1 MIQKRIKAVEADSGI
16 LDGCNMPFC
25 KIDDIKLYYEDW
37 GVKGQVPLIFLHGV
51 MGSSEIWKPQ
61 VDHFKNQRRVTILD
75 LRGHGQ
81 SDKPL
86 GKYSIAQF
94 SDDLHSFM
102 KNLDIEKAVIVGHSL
117 GGMTALRFTLD
128 HQDMVDKLILI
139 DTTAKA
145 SSSFR
150 TKLLLSLSKI
160 LMDVSHRSF
169 LKIYLSRYSDL
180 EDFDLEEA
188 IAKLLK
194 TPKYVTK
201 SCFSTIA
208 GFDVTS
214 ELANIRVPTLI
225 IHGRESSTPLV
236 LAEYMNEH
244 IPQAELVIIE
254 GAGHASPKE
263 NPDEIWKAIE
273 KFI

>member
-1 MIQKRIKAVEADSGI
+1 MS
-16 LDGCNMPFC
+16 FC
-25 KIDDIKLYYEDW
+25 KIDDVKLYYEDY
-37 GVKGQVPLIFLHGV
+37 GVKGQIPLIFLHGV
-51 MGSSEIWKPQ
+51 MSSSEIWKPQ
-61 VDHFKNQRRVTILD
+61 VNHFMNQRRIIILD

-86 GKYSIAQF
+86 GRYSITQF
-94 SDDLHSFM
+94 SDDLRSLM
-102 KNLDIEKAVIVGHSL
+102 KNLDVEKAIIVGHSL

-139 DTTAKA
+139 DTTAK
-145 SSSFR
+145 SSFTFGR
-150 TKLLLSLSKI
+150 RLLLSLSKI
-160 LMDVSHRSF
+160 LMDVSYRSF

-188 IAKLLK
+188 VARLLK

-201 SCFSTIA
+201 SCFSAIA

-214 ELANIRVPTLI
+214 ELAKIGVSTLI
-225 IHGRESSTPLV
+225 IHGGESSTPVV

-244 IPQAELVIIE
+244 IPHAELVIIE

-273 KFI
+273 NFI

>member
-1 MIQKRIKAVEADSGI
+1 MS
-16 LDGCNMPFC
+16 FC
-25 KIDDIKLYYEDW
+25 YVDDIKLYYEDC

-51 MGSSEIWKPQ
+51 MGSSEIWRPQ
-61 VDHFKNQRRVTILD
+61 VDHFKNQRRITILD

-81 SDKPL
+81 SDKPT
-86 GKYSIAQF
+86 GRYSITQF
-94 SDDLHSFM
+94 SDDLHSLM
-102 KNLDIEKAVIVGHSL
+102 KHLHLEKAIIVGHSM

-139 DTTAKA
+139 DTTAKP
-145 SSSFR
+145 SFSFVTR
-150 TKLLLSLSKI
+150 LLLSLSNI
-160 LMDVSHRSF
+160 LMDVSYRSF
-169 LKIYLSRYSDL
+169 LRTYISRYSDL

-188 IAKLLK
+188 LATLTK
-194 TPKYVTK
+194 TPKHVTK
-201 SCFSTIA
+201 SCFQAIA

-225 IHGRESSTPLV
+225 IHGGESSTPLAQ
-236 LAEYMNEH
+236 AEYMNEN
-244 IPQAELVIIE
+244 IPHAELVVIE

-263 NPDEIWKAIE
+263 NPDEIWKSIE

>member
-1 MIQKRIKAVEADSGI
+1 MS
-16 LDGCNMPFC
+16 FC
-25 KIDDIKLYYEDW
+25 KIDDIKLYYEDC

-61 VDHFKNQRRVTILD
+61 VDHFKNQRRITILD
-75 LRGHGQ
+75 LRGHGK

-86 GKYSIAQF
+86 GRYSITQF
-94 SDDLHSFM
+94 SNDLYSLM
-102 KNLDIEKAVIVGHSL
+102 KHLHIEKAIIVGHSL

-128 HQDMVDKLILI
+128 YQDMVDKLILI
-139 DTTAKA
+139 DATAKP
-145 SSSFR
+145 SFSFV

-160 LMDVSHRSF
+160 LMDVSYRSF
-169 LKIYLSRYSDL
+169 LKIYISRYSDL
-180 EDFDLEEA
+180 EEFDLEEA
-188 IAKLLK
+188 LARLLK
-194 TPKYVTK
+194 TPKYVIK
-201 SCFSTIA
+201 SCFTALA

-236 LAEYMNEH
+236 LAEYMNEN
-244 IPQAELVIIE
+244 IPYAELVVIE